1 MREGAPPKTN
11 HRATLL
17 VPGDPRPSNMTTE
30 TFCKRL
36 MSGWSPGGCV
46 VEVEMTVGGLVRVGF
61 KATVRKLL

>member
-1 MREGAPPKTN
+1 MNNRGTPVP
-11 HRATLL
+11 
-17 VPGDPRPSNMTTE
+17 PGDAKPSNMTTK